1 MNEDELC
8 RIIGSRLMEAGL
20 TFDEAEK
27 NGDPKAVARC
37 LAFADTCMEQLSTVP
52 HVKSPEA
59 RKLQIILWNLR
70 GKARVLD
77 SYLNANPDQLAEG
90 LDDLRR
96 AEREAPEFLDEEQVV
111 EMQGDLARGLL
122 RMGEESSEMKHY
134 REAAGRA
141 LKAMDCDNF
150 DQLRASDYRLFNL
163 YSVAN
168 LRIGVLNADPG
179 LVEKTARQLRQFLG
193 RDDLCQDGKVLTR
206 KNVITA
212 LLDFARLQKGRKKG
226 VYEDLCEKVSYYIGE
241 GLPDQEFYLHHRGTA
256 RLELA
261 EITGNMVLL
270 KSGAE
275 DIEALL
281 DLPGMPLHHRLTAMQ
296 SLAQIHFRLGKYG
309 GSDDDL
315 KKAVSYYEGI
325 LETVSVS
332 SGNKNTMTPRLLQGI
347 ASAKHVLG
355 KRNLDPTILSEAEA
369 SYRDALS
376 MVDVEASPWLYA
388 RIALG
393 LFLTLFHQAR
403 WQAATEIFFQLEHAW
418 EVVVLDRKAT
428 SDIHRQR
435 SFEMSGHYARAA
447 FCHLQLGEHWRAFG
461 LIDSNRA
468 QSRRLLSNHANNF
481 SQLKDRV
488 LRAKLEAAEDRW
500 KDAQNSGDGEECRF
514 RLRQYLDLLREAGLD
529 GDLNSMGK
537 EEILDRLPQGGA
549 FVMIFSAAQ
558 WVRAL
563 LVEERTQ
570 EISEVVLPDDACE
583 QIGIFLRGHEPIGQ
597 IGWQDRYQQ
606 YAQSSDD
613 CVEAF
618 RDWSECVEESRRVL
632 GSSLMDPI
640 HDALKQAG
648 FKHDAPIV
656 LLPPGELAA
665 LPMASALLKDGSA
678 FSDHWLVS
686 SLPAVRHMR
695 RAPRD
700 DEGGLLLV
708 TMDEARWSDED
719 LPFAEQEADW
729 LVARFPDRSRVLK
742 GNSAG
747 LELVL
752 RHINQSEVIHFS
764 CHGRYDWE
772 EAQNSRIILP
782 DGSPLYLAALHP
794 TGRSNLSA
802 RLVTLSCCETGISG
816 VSMPADE
823 FDGLL
828 PAFLHC
834 GAQAAL
840 GTLWAVLDDAAMLVM
855 RRFYEK
861 FLGPDGK
868 ERCLPS
874 EALAQ
879 AQRWL
884 RQVTVSELVEEGYLS
899 REQAF
904 TLVDERFGNVRLR
917 RIDESGERG
926 KPPAEQG
933 DGKPRNTLGLKGSL
947 RLYSSPVDWA
957 AFVLVGF

>member
-1 MNEDELC
+1 MDEKELC
-8 RIIGSRLMEAGL
+8 RIIGSRLGEAKSI
-20 TFDEAEK
+20 FEEAET
-27 NGDPKAVARC
+27 NGDPKALARC
-37 LAFADTCMEQLSTVP
+37 LAFADTSLERLSEVLN
-52 HVKSPEA
+52 VKSPGT

-77 SYLNANPDQLAEG
+77 SHLNANPNPLAEG
-90 LDDLRR
+90 LEDLRR
-96 AEREAPEFLDEEQVV
+96 AEREAPEFMDEEQVL

-122 RMGEESSEMKHY
+122 RIGEELSELKYY

-141 LKAMDCDNF
+141 LKAMNCDTF
-150 DQLRASDYRLFNL
+150 DQLRASDFRLFNL

-193 RDDLCQDGKVLTR
+193 RDDLCQEGKILIR

-212 LLDFARLQKGRKKG
+212 LLDFARLQKDRKKG
-226 VYEDLCEKVSYYIGE
+226 VYEDLCEKVSCYIGE

-261 EITGNMVLL
+261 ELTEDMELL

-281 DLPGMPLHHRLTAMQ
+281 ALPDMPLNHRLTAMQ
-296 SLAQIHFRLGKYG
+296 SLAQIHFRLGKHG

-315 KKAVSYYEGI
+315 NKAVKYYEGI
-325 LETVSVS
+325 LETVRVS
-332 SGNKNTMTPRLLQGI
+332 SGNKNTMTPRFLQGL

-355 KRNLDPTILSEAEA
+355 TRNSDPTILSEAEA

-388 RIALG
+388 KIALG
-393 LFLTLFHQAR
+393 LFLTLYHQAR
-403 WQAATEIFFQLEHAW
+403 WQAAIEIFSQLEHAW
-418 EVVVLDRKAT
+418 EVIVLDRKAT

-447 FCHLQLGEHWRAFG
+447 FCHLQLGDHWQAFG
-461 LIDSNRA
+461 LLDSNRA
-468 QSRRLLSNHANNF
+468 QSRRLLNNLADKLN
-481 SQLKDRV
+481 QLKD
-488 LRAKLEAAEDRW
+488 LELQGKLEVAEDRW
-500 KDAQNSGDGEECRF
+500 KEAQDSGDGEECRF

-529 GDLNSMGK
+529 ADLNSMGK
-537 EEILDRLPQGGA
+537 EDILNRLPQGGA
-549 FVMIFSAAQ
+549 FVMIFSAAH

-563 LVEERTQ
+563 FVEAHTR
-570 EISEVVLPDDACE
+570 EITEIALPDDACE
-583 QIGIFLRGHEPIGQ
+583 KVAIFLRGHEPVGQ

-606 YAQSSDD
+606 YTQSSED

-618 RDWSECVEESRRVL
+618 RDWSGCVEESRRVL

-640 HDALKQAG
+640 HDALQEAG
-648 FKHDAPIV
+648 LDNDAPIV

-665 LPMASALLKDGSA
+665 LPMAGALLKDGSA
-678 FSDHWLVS
+678 FSDHWSVS
-686 SLPAVRHMR
+686 FLPAVRHMR
-695 RAPRD
+695 RGSREA
-700 DEGGLLLV
+700 EGGLLLV
-708 TMDEARWSDED
+708 TMDEDRWSDED
-719 LPFAEQEADW
+719 LPFAEQEVDW
-729 LVARFPDRSRVLK
+729 LVSRFPDRTRVLK
-742 GNSAG
+742 GRAAG
-747 LELVL
+747 VEPILSY
-752 RHINQSEVIHFS
+752 INQSEVIHFS
-764 CHGRYDWE
+764 CHGRYDWKDT
-772 EAQNSRIILP
+772 QSSRIILP

-816 VSMPADE
+816 VSMPSDE

-840 GTLWAVLDDAAMLVM
+840 GTLWAVLDDAAMLVT
-855 RRFYEK
+855 RRFYEQ
-861 FLGPDGK
+861 FLGPDGR

-874 EALAQ
+874 EALAH

-884 RQVTVSELVEEGYLS
+884 RQVTVSELVYGGYLS
-899 REQAF
+899 REQAL

-926 KPPAEQG
+926 SPSAEQG
-933 DGKPRNTLGLKGSL
+933 DGKPRNSLGLKGSL